1 MMKNKI
7 LSKERKEYL
16 NKIKKEKFGV
26 LFTQIFILFG
36 LILIWE
42 ILARAKIID
51 SFITSQPSRILNT
64 FLNLTSDNLLH
75 HLWVTAYETIVGFVI
90 GTILGSLIAIILWW
104 SKFLER
110 VSEPFLVV
118 LNSLPKVALR
128 TNNYIMGRCWNSS
141 YNSNGNS
148 NCDGGLLTTDTC
160 KLAGASNSKMKRFEL
175 DRQAV
180 AKLFSKMKE
189 KEKNNKIVNLKVDR
203 VPKDIPRPEL
213 KDFAEQMVYFR
224 KRLGYSQKQAGHA
237 IGVSEDTYRRYELRE
252 VEIIDLKKINK
263 IVKALEFTEKP
274 IVSEYVEFLM
284 SKPEKMLVKFFKE
297 SGISK
302 NEFARRIGFN
312 RRSILEWINKGKSIS
327 KESYYRIKKFM
338 KEFEEEKLYKEQLME
353 EEEEME

>member
-1 MMKNKI
+1 
-7 LSKERKEYL
+7 
-16 NKIKKEKFGV
+16 
-26 LFTQIFILFG
+26 
-36 LILIWE
+36 
-42 ILARAKIID
+42 
-51 SFITSQPSRILNT
+51 
-64 FLNLTSDNLLH
+64 
-75 HLWVTAYETIVGFVI
+75 
-90 GTILGSLIAIILWW
+90 
-104 SKFLER
+104 
-110 VSEPFLVV
+110 
-118 LNSLPKVALR
+118 
-128 TNNYIMGRCWNSS
+128 
-141 YNSNGNS
+141 
-148 NCDGGLLTTDTC
+148 
-160 KLAGASNSKMKRFEL
+160 MKRFEL

-189 KEKNNKIVNLKVDR
+189 NDKINKSVKVKVDR
-203 VPKDIPRPEL
+203 VPRDIPRPEF

-312 RRSILEWINKGKSIS
+312 RRSILEWINKEKSIS